1 MPVCVPC
8 ALIGLSPS
16 TMALGKFWG
25 PLVPVS
31 PSLRTS
37 HLSHVQ
43 WVCLCVPVMGKTQGR
58 EPFDRVSF

>member
-16 TMALGKFWG
+16 TIALGTFWG
-25 PLVPVS
+25 PLVSVS
-31 PSLRTS
+31 LSLHSS

-43 WVCLCVPVMGKTQGR
+43 WVCLCVPVMGKRQGR
-58 EPFDRVSF
+58 GPSGRVSF